1 MAKVLPYL
9 LNKPKKK
16 KYSVL
21 YLAAFFPENAGYHW
35 RVHKWR
41 EELEKKGNKVNV
53 LFALNETEFKTL
65 LAQNHYKFLIT
76 FLRRRFW
83 QVIHA
88 RNYETVIVRRE
99 ILLFNDYGN
108 LFLEKLLHKFHPK
121 AILDFDDD
129 IAAAKEQ
136 PKIITNWYGK
146 LMKENGNKFN
156 ETLRLYSYFMVAS
169 NYLKK
174 KVLSEN
180 KNIDSNNICVIP
192 TCVDYNIHKPKE
204 YSNNQNNITFGWI
217 GGDYNYH
224 LLDPIWPILNE
235 LSQQFTFSFIVIGG
249 SPITVETKFP
259 LHFIKW
265 SIDTE
270 VESLKKIDIGIMP
283 LTNDL
288 ESKGKGG
295 FKLLQYMGLGI
306 VSIASPIT
314 INLDIIEN
322 ENNALFAQTNQ
333 EWEEKFKLILSNQ
346 ISLDTISANARR
358 RIESKFT
365 FQSNHK
371 KYLEFI
377 NYVRNSGNLV

>member
-1 MAKVLPYL
+1 LSFVLPFL
-9 LNKPKKK
+9 LTKSNKKK
-16 KYSVL
+16 KSIL

-35 RVHKWR
+35 RVSKWR
-41 EELEKKGNKVNV
+41 EELEKKGYKVDV
-53 LFALNETEFKTL
+53 FSALNETEFKTL
-65 LAQNHYKFLIT
+65 LAQNHFKFLIT
-76 FLRRRFW
+76 FIRRRFW
-83 QVIHA
+83 QIVHS

-108 LFLEKLLHKFHPK
+108 LFLEKLLHKYHPK

-169 NYLKK
+169 DYLKK

-180 KNIDSNNICVIP
+180 KNIESNNICVIP
-192 TCVDYNIHKPKE
+192 TCVDYNIYKPKE
-204 YSNNQNNITFGWI
+204 YPKNQNNITFGWI
-217 GGDYNYH
+217 GGDHNYH
-224 LLDPIWPILNE
+224 LLEPIWPILNK
-235 LSQQFTFSFIVIGG
+235 LSKQFTFSFIVIGG

-265 SIDTE
+265 SLHTE
-270 VESLKKIDIGIMP
+270 VENLKKIDIGIMP
-283 LTNDL
+283 LTDDL

-322 ENNALFAQTNQ
+322 ENNALFAQNNQ

-346 ISLDTISANARR
+346 ISLDKISANARR
-358 RIESKFT
+358 RIESEFT
-365 FQSNHK
+365 FQSNHR

>member
-1 MAKVLPYL
+1 MAKVMPYL
-9 LNKPKKK
+9 FIKSKKK
-16 KYSVL
+16 KNSVL

-41 EELEKKGNKVNV
+41 EELEKKGYKVGV
-53 LFALNETEFKTL
+53 LSALNETEFKTL
-65 LAQNHYKFLIT
+65 LSQNQFKFLIT

-83 QVIHA
+83 HIIHS

-108 LFLEKLLHKFHPK
+108 LFLEKLLLKFHPK

-129 IAAAKEQ
+129 ISAAKEQ

-146 LMKENGNKFN
+146 LMNENGNKFN
-156 ETLRLYSYFMVAS
+156 DTLRLYSYFMVAS

-180 KNIDSNNICVIP
+180 KNIDDNNISVIP
-192 TCVDYNIHKPKE
+192 TCVDYNIHNPKE
-204 YSNNQNNITFGWI
+204 YPNNQNNITFGWI

-224 LLDPIWPILNE
+224 LLDPIWPLLNE
-235 LSQQFTFSFIVIGG
+235 LSQQFTFSFIIIGG

-306 VSIASPIT
+306 VSIASPVT
-314 INLDIIEN
+314 INTEIIEHSRN
-322 ENNALFAQTNQ
+322 SFLANDINDWRRILID
-333 EWEEKFKLILSNQ
+333 ILSNKVELSK
-346 ISLDTISANARR
+346 IGKAAR
-358 RIESKFT
+358 ETVEKKFS
-365 FQSNHK
+365 FQGNK
-371 KYLEFI
+371 KNYCQFI
-377 NYVRNSGNLV
+377 NHIVNEN